1 MILPFVDI
9 PIAHFSVA
17 DIIALAGKVI
27 QRIAKIITFYSE
39 EGDLVNISVGRISAQ
54 RAAYLP
60 YIKEN

>member
-39 EGDLVNISVGRISAQ
+39 EGDLVNNIRRSDIG
-54 RAAYLP
+54 AARCVPTIY
-60 YIKEN
+60 